1 MTPHDNSSTR
11 SSSGRQFDLNL
22 SAEQARPVPRLVNLI
37 LSEALEGGAQQVHLH
52 AGTQAV
58 SFFRAGEWIQ
68 VMQVPAEACGPLIN
82 RLRVMAGLDR
92 IKGKT
97 RQEGTAEVVAKGSPT
112 AFRVITQFTD
122 TGDEEVY
129 LHLPG
134 SDER

>member
-11 SSSGRQFDLNL
+11 SNSGRQFDLNR

-37 LSEALEGGAQQVHLH
+37 LHEALESGAQQVHLH
-52 AGTQAV
+52 AVTLAV

-68 VMQVPAEACGPLIN
+68 VMQVPAEACGSLIN

-97 RQEGTAEVVAKGSPT
+97 RQEGTVEVVAEGTPT
-112 AFRVITQFTD
+112 PFRVITQFTD
-122 TGDEEVY
+122 AGDEEMY
-129 LHLPG
+129 LHLP
-134 SDER
+134 SYDER